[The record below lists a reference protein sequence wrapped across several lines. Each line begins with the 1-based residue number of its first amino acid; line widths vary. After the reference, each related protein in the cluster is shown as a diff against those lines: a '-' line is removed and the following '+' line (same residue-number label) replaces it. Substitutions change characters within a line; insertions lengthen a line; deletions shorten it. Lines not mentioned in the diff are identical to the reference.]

1 MSKDLILVESRTARE
16 QYINQLDI
24 LDKVKKLVLL
34 PDDVHAT
41 VELWADYYEVDVDAV
56 ESHIRR
62 NRDELESDG
71 MKILKGKDLTKFVSA
86 FETEASISK
95 KARFLT
101 LIPRRGGLRLGM
113 LLRDSPI
120 AKTVRT
126 YLLDT
131 EQENRKEFQRWMQT
145 RLSGK
150 TTRREETDAIKEILL
165 SLVQKQNPES
175 SYLKKDSEGPYL
187 TYTQMVNRT
196 LGIKPK
202 QRDKLPRSYLRTI
215 ELMEHAIA
223 QIIIQEAA
231 KGTHYKEIF
240 RICKQKCQQ
249 IKLVSFLPA
258 LPPTNQQLKRGS

>member
-1 MSKDLILVESRTARE
+1 MRKDLILVESRTARE

-41 VELWADYYEVDVDAV
+41 TELVADYYEVGIKAINSLMFD
-56 ESHIRR
+56 HK
-62 NRDELESDG
+62 DELESDG
-71 MKILKGKDLTKFVSA
+71 FRVLRSNELTYFVNSFKESA
-86 FETEASISK
+86 NISS
-95 KARFLT
+95 KARQLAIF
-101 LIPRRGGLRLGM
+101 PRRAILRVGM

-145 RLSGK
+145 RLAGK

-175 SYLKKDSEGPYL
+175 SYLKDSEGPYR

-240 RICKQKCQQ
+240 QICKQKCQQ

-258 LPPTNQQLKRGS
+258 LPPTTQQLKRGS